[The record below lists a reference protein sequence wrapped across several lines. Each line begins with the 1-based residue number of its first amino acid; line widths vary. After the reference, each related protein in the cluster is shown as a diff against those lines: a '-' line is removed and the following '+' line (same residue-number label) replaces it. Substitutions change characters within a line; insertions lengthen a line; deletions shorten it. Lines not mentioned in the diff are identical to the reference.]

1 MSFNF
6 MTMRCA
12 ILAIALLLTACVP
25 QKITSPTKGPA
36 KVAILSFVGH
46 QINALENGKPSA
58 EALAAA
64 QKKYRS
70 AISMWE
76 PTVGKKDFDIS
87 PMRHWQHDI
96 PDWKMD
102 DYIVAEVA
110 AILTPSYQVVPFEWD
125 RASVPQDDSYG
136 LWYPKA
142 QQGVVDIVRRQPG
155 FATAKD
161 IDAYILIL
169 PSEGDI
175 TRFSRPTWSL
185 GIARSFYIKSND
197 DAPPIFDEY
206 MVHALYDVAVVD
218 GRTMS
223 FVTGATARNRDLFEH
238 RFYGFPARLATEDY
252 WADSFQALSPAQ
264 KETIQAAF
272 KDLLKTSLPT
282 MMKELDLVP

>member
-1 MSFNF
+1 
-6 MTMRCA
+6 MTKRA
-12 ILAIALLLTACVP
+12 ILVVALLLAACTP
-25 QKITSPTKGPA
+25 HKITSSANGPA

-46 QINALENGKPSA
+46 QINALENGKPSK

-76 PTVGKKDFDIS
+76 STVSKEDFDIS
-87 PMRHWQHDI
+87 PMRSWHHDI
-96 PDWKMD
+96 SDWKMD
-102 DYIVAEVA
+102 DFIVAEA
-110 AILTPSYQVVPFEWD
+110 ASALKSKYQIVPFEWD
-125 RASVPQDDSYG
+125 PTSVPQDDSFG
-136 LWYPKA
+136 MWHPKDQEA
-142 QQGVVDIVRRQPG
+142 VVDIVRRQPG
-155 FATAKD
+155 FAKTRD

-169 PSEGDI
+169 PYEGDI
-175 TRFSRPTWSL
+175 TRFSRPTWGL

-197 DAPPIFDEY
+197 DAPTIFDEY

-223 FVTGATARNRDLFEH
+223 FVTGEPARNRNLFEH
-238 RFYGFPARLATEDY
+238 RFYGFPARLATEAY

-272 KDLLKTSLPT
+272 KDLIKTSLPT
-282 MMKELDLVP
+282 MLKELDLVP